1 LSARLW
7 AGPAGFGALL
17 FTTGVGVLA
26 APGLKA
32 GDQASLAVALLAPL
46 ASLARAAVRAAA
58 DAVAT
63 GPAAWQALADATR
76 GQVALGLLSLVFLA
90 PAGYVLSRVLA
101 RSGRRAGYRG

>member
-1 LSARLW
+1 
-7 AGPAGFGALL
+7 
-17 FTTGVGVLA
+17 VLA

-32 GDQASLAVALLAPL
+32 GEQASLAVALLAPL

-58 DAVAT
+58 DAVTT
-63 GPAAWQALADATR
+63 GPAGWQALSDATR